1 MANQPNAVGAAL
13 GLLSR
18 LADSAFMRRHKL
30 NKTAEKAVYLST
42 RTGFQAIN
50 QARKLFKPT
59 KAQGAASRLAR
70 PGHTTELFDCNI
82 TEEQQ
87 MMQDSVAQFAAEVL
101 RPQAAAADES
111 SACPTDLHSRAQ
123 ELGLMLFAVPEA
135 QGGDAAERC
144 LLTNVLV
151 AEALGKGDMGQ
162 ALALLA
168 PLSVAN
174 ALAHWGSAEQQ
185 ATYLPP
191 FAADEPVLAS
201 IAMNEARPLFNP
213 LQPALTATPTDTG
226 WLLTGIKTQVPLAAR
241 ADLWLVSAQTPNGP
255 RIFIVE
261 AGTPGISVR
270 NTGNMGLHAA
280 ELGDLQ
286 FAEVALPASALLG
299 GENFNDTQF
308 SEFIDCGTLGW
319 CALAIGCA
327 EAVLDYVIP
336 YCNEREAFGEP
347 ISHRQAVAF
356 MVANIAIELESMRML
371 TYRAA
376 NRADLGLPWHREAFL
391 ARTLAQE
398 KAMEIGSNGVQLLG
412 GHGFTKEHPVERWYR
427 DLRAV
432 AVLHGGLHL

>member
-1 MANQPNAVGAAL
+1 MANKPNAVGTVL
-13 GLLSR
+13 GMLSR
-18 LADSAFMRRHKL
+18 FADAPFVRKHAL
-30 NKTAEKAVYLST
+30 NKTAEKVVYLST
-42 RTGFQAIN
+42 RTGFQAIS
-50 QARKLFKPT
+50 QASKLFKPA
-59 KAQGAASRLAR
+59 KPQGSASRLAL
-70 PGHTTELFDCNI
+70 PGHTTDLFDCNI

-87 MMQDSVAQFAAEVL
+87 MMKDSVQQFALEVL
-101 RPQAAAADES
+101 RPQAHDADAAS
-111 SACPTDLHSRAQ
+111 TCPADLHERAQ
-123 ELGLMLFAVPEA
+123 ELGLMMFAVPEA
-135 QGGDAAERC
+135 HGGAADERA

-162 ALALLA
+162 ALAILT

-174 ALAHWGSAEQQ
+174 ALTQWGTAEQQ

-191 FAADEPVLAS
+191 FAGDAPLLAT
-201 IAMNEARPLFNP
+201 IAINEARPLFNP
-213 LQPALTATPTDTG
+213 LEPATTATPTAEGDG
-226 WLLTGIKTQVPLAAR
+226 WLLNGIKTQVPLAAR
-241 ADLWLVSAQTPNGP
+241 SALWLVSAKTPGGP
-255 RIFIVE
+255 RLFIVE
-261 AGTPGISVR
+261 AGTSGVGVR
-270 NTGNMGLHAA
+270 PAGSMGLHAA
-280 ELGDLQ
+280 EIGDLS
-286 FAEVALPASALLG
+286 FENVRLPKSALLG
-299 GENFNDTQF
+299 DDSFDYTQF
-308 SEFIDCGTLGW
+308 LDYATLGW
-319 CALAIGCA
+319 CALAIGCV
-327 EAVLDYVIP
+327 EAVLEYVIP

-376 NRADLGLPWHREAFL
+376 NRVDLGLPWHREAFL

>member
-1 MANQPNAVGAAL
+1 MANKPNAIGTVL
-13 GLLSR
+13 GMLSR
-18 LADSAFMRRHKL
+18 FADAPFVRKHEL
-30 NKTAEKAVYLST
+30 NKAAEKVVYLST
-42 RTGFQAIN
+42 RTGFQAIS
-50 QARKLFKPT
+50 QANKLFKPA
-59 KAQGAASRLAR
+59 KPQGGAARLAL

-87 MMQDSVAQFAAEVL
+87 MMKDSVQQFALDVL
-101 RPQAAAADES
+101 RPQAHDADAA
-111 SACPTDLHSRAQ
+111 SACPAKLHERAQ
-123 ELGLMLFAVPEA
+123 ELGLMMFAIPEA
-135 QGGDAAERC
+135 HGGAADERA

-162 ALALLA
+162 ALAILA

-174 ALAHWGSAEQQ
+174 AITQWGTAEQQ
-185 ATYLPP
+185 ASYLPP
-191 FAADEPVLAS
+191 FAGDAPLLAS
-201 IAMNEARPLFNP
+201 IAINEARPLFNP
-213 LQPALTATPTDTG
+213 LEPATTATPDGDG
-226 WLLTGIKTQVPLAAR
+226 WLLNGIKTQVPLAAR
-241 ADLWLVSAQTPNGP
+241 SALWLVSAKTPNGS
-255 RIFIVE
+255 RLFIVE
-261 AGTPGISVR
+261 AGASGVGVR
-270 NTGNMGLHAA
+270 SAASMGLHAA
-280 ELGDLQ
+280 EIGDLS
-286 FAEVALPASALLG
+286 FENVRLPKSALLG
-299 GENFNDTQF
+299 DDSFAYTQF
-308 SEFIDCGTLGW
+308 LDYATLGW

-356 MVANIAIELESMRML
+356 MVANIAIELESIRML